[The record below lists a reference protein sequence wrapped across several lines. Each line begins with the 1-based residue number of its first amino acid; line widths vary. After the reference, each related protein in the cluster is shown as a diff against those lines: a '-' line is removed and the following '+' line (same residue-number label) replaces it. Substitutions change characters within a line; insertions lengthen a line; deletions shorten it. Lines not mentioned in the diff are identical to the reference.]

1 LSDLGLVLAL
11 WQQATAAGEDYVLA
25 SIVRVEGSSY
35 RKPGARMLITQSGR
49 RAGTISGGCLEAEVS
64 RQAWWL
70 TENGPVVK
78 AYSTSFEI
86 DEEDDTSDSFTSIVR
101 PYNLGCGG
109 VVHLLLERRATAD
122 AFLQAAHVAFSQRD
136 EFGCATILEGN
147 HMGQRA
153 FAHTHQPE
161 AGQVLASAARAALKE
176 QQTTIQSNLIEQQN
190 CQVWAEYLPPRCGL
204 FIFGAGDDAQPLV
217 AQALTLG
224 WQVIV
229 ADGRAHLASRDRF
242 PGADRVLVLDR
253 SDLSSLQLRPNDA
266 AVLMTHSFDQDS
278 RLLAQLLP
286 MPLLYLGVLGPR
298 YRTADLVQH
307 TLERIGG
314 TVVEWMQKVHAP
326 VGLDLGAD
334 SPATIALSIVAEIQ
348 ATLYHQRSQAVT
360 APATKTARML
370 NRRVG

>member
-1 LSDLGLVLAL
+1 LSDLDKVLAL
-11 WQQATAAGEDYVLA
+11 WQCATAAGEDYVLA

-49 RAGTISGGCLEAEVS
+49 RAGAISGGCLEAEVS
-64 RQAWWL
+64 SQAWWL
-70 TENGPVVK
+70 TQDGPVLK
-78 AYSTSFEI
+78 AYSTSFEM
-86 DEEDDTSDSFTSIVR
+86 DEKDDDSVEGNSIVR

-122 AFLQAAHVAFSQRD
+122 VFLQAAQRAFLRRD
-136 EFGCATILEGN
+136 DMACATILEGPR
-147 HMGQRA
+147 MGERFIA
-153 FAHTHQPE
+153 KD
-161 AGQVLASAARAALKE
+161 AGQPTGNGLQALASNALNE
-176 QQTTIQSNLIEQQN
+176 QRSTTQSMVFEESVVE
-190 CQVWAEYLPPRCGL
+190 VWAEYLPARCGL

-217 AQALTLG
+217 TQARTLG
-224 WQVIV
+224 WQVMV
-229 ADGRAHLASRDRF
+229 ADGRAHLATRARF
-242 PGADRVLVLDR
+242 PMADSLLVLTG
-253 SDLSSLQLRPNDA
+253 SDLSQLELRPGDA

-298 YRTADLVQH
+298 YRTVDLVQYAVGQ
-307 TLERIGG
+307 IGG
-314 TVVEWMQKVHAP
+314 VAAEWLQKLHSP

-348 ATLYHQRSQAVT
+348 ATLHLHRSASS
-360 APATKTARML
+360 ATQEARPVRFL